1 MASNEQQQILDIKV
15 RYEDAIN
22 GILKYKENIDSL
34 KAAIKELKQQEKDGT
49 ITTKEAKQQTE
60 AINATIKEYQ
70 YNVRTLQKEIQNNV
84 RQEREQE
91 GSLKQL
97 RAELSNATK
106 AFDEMSRAERE
117 GAKGKELQK
126 HINDLTGEIKDA
138 EQATQRFYRN
148 VGNYE
153 GAINNAIFGNSQF
166 GQSLKGIADMA
177 GGKGLSGILAGL
189 KTQTQAFG
197 SAVVSMVS
205 NPYFLA
211 LAGVAGAG
219 LAFKWF
225 YDYNEGLLEA
235 TRLTKEFLGVTG
247 DNLKAIRNE
256 IQATADTYGKDFK
269 ETLEG
274 VDALMSQYKMAATD
288 ALKVLNDGFAAGAD
302 LNGDMIA
309 KIQQYA
315 PAFHDAGIGA
325 SELVAILQQTRSG
338 IFSDK
343 GLDLISMASK
353 RIREMSTSTASSL
366 DAIGISSK
374 QVQKDLENGTKNTFD
389 IIQEVS
395 AKLKALPADSQ
406 EVGDAL
412 KDVFGKQGA
421 AGGLEMI
428 KSLDG
433 MSTSLEEMKRQ
444 TGEWG
449 EKMQEQQK
457 ATAELQNT
465 MSALFDVTDK
475 GFEGMIA
482 DLKIMVTKWITALL
496 KGVINVINYFV
507 DLYNDSMLV
516 RAGVQAIVYQ
526 FKLLWNTCKL
536 VFNLIIDG
544 IKGVGRNI
552 KGLAEILEGALTLDV
567 DKIKKGI
574 NGLMS
579 NFGKTLKESWQD
591 IKQWGNDTGKAF
603 IDSINNT
610 ISGAKIEHIK
620 IPELN
625 ATTDTAAA
633 TGTSKSKDYG
643 GTSSGS
649 KGDKT
654 SSTSG
659 KTNTAEQAKKEQE
672 EIRKA
677 EDLLSQLI
685 VQTLE
690 RRRALIERQY
700 DRQIEDLR
708 KRLETEKNLT
718 ITAKKAINMQIQA
731 LEQIKAKKITE
742 LEMQFRDEDIKRE
755 QTYIEMRLAIVKKGS
770 DEEYQLQMSKIEG
783 ERQLALDAASQEVV
797 SEEEK
802 QRNIMLI
809 NQKYNKLIE
818 DADNEH
824 QNYLAQQQVE
834 AIKKR
839 YEQQMLQNS
848 VNTQGTDEI
857 TQLQLDMQMK
867 QELLAQAQQMEGE
880 SIEAFNMR
888 KLQMEKD
895 FQTSKKALGDKEIE
909 VEKAKADAI
918 SSCIGGVQQVA
929 EAFSS
934 QSKTMAKASK
944 MIALAEIAINTGV
957 ALAQGVKQAQSVP
970 FPANIAAIA
979 TTVTTILANVASAI
993 KTVKSAK
1000 FATGGLVEGE
1010 GTGTSDSIPARLSNG
1025 ESVMTAKATSMFSPI
1040 LSAFNQLGGGV
1051 PIVVN
1056 GGQSQIGMDML
1067 AEAVARGY
1075 AMAPRPVVSVE
1086 EISDVQNRVQAME
1099 SVGQL

>member
-34 KAAIKELKQQEKDGT
+34 KAAIKDLKQQEKDGT

-84 RQEREQE
+84 RQEKEQE

-117 GAKGKELQK
+117 GARGKELQK
-126 HINDLTGEIKDA
+126 HINDLTDEIKDA

-153 GAINNAIFGNSQF
+153 GAINNAIFGNSKF
-166 GQSLKGIADMA
+166 GQSLKAIADMA
-177 GGKGLSGILAGL
+177 GGGKGLSGILSGL

-225 YDYNEGLLEA
+225 YDYNQGLLEA
-235 TRLTKEFLGVTG
+235 TRLTREFLGVTG

-274 VDALMSQYKMAATD
+274 VDTLMSQYKMTATD

-302 LNGDMIA
+302 LNGDMIT

-353 RIREMSTSTASSL
+353 RLREMSSSTASSL

-374 QVQKDLENGTKNTFD
+374 QVQKDLEDGTKNTFD

-395 AKLKALPADSQ
+395 AKLKTLPGDSK
-406 EVGDAL
+406 EVGEVL

-433 MSTSLEEMKRQ
+433 MSTSLEEMKQQ

-457 ATAELQNT
+457 ATVELQNT

-482 DLKIMVTKWITALL
+482 DLRIMATKWITALL
-496 KGVINVINYFV
+496 KGVINVINYFI
-507 DLYNDSMLV
+507 DLYNES
-516 RAGVQAIVYQ
+516 IVIRGGIQSIIYQ

-552 KGLAEILEGALTLDV
+552 KGLAEILEGALTLNV
-567 DKIKKGI
+567 DKIKNGI
-574 NGLMS
+574 NGLIS
-579 NFGKTLKESWQD
+579 NFGKTLKEGWQD

-620 IPELN
+620 IPELE
-625 ATTDTAAA
+625 ASGA
-633 TGTSKSKDYG
+633 TGNGNG
-643 GTSSGS
+643 GNGNGNGGNGNGGGG

-654 SSTSG
+654 TT
-659 KTNTAEQAKKEQE
+659 KTNTAEQSKKEQD

-690 RRRALIERQY
+690 QRREMIERQY
-700 DRQIEDLR
+700 NRQIEDLR

-718 ITAKKAINMQIQA
+718 ITAKKAINVQVQA
-731 LEQIKAKKITE
+731 LEQIKTRKITE
-742 LEMQFRDEDIKRE
+742 LEMQFRDEEIKRE

-824 QNYLAQQQVE
+824 QNYLVQQQVE

-848 VNTQGTDEI
+848 VDTQGSDEI
-857 TQLQLDMQMK
+857 AQLQLDMQMK

-880 SIEAFNMR
+880 SIEAFNTR

-895 FQTSKKALGDKEIE
+895 FQASKKALGDKEIE

-1086 EISDVQNRVQAME
+1086 EISVVQNRVQAME
-1099 SVGQL
+1099 SIGQL

>member
-34 KAAIKELKQQEKDGT
+34 KAAIKDLKQQEKDGT

-84 RQEREQE
+84 RQEKEQE

-106 AFDEMSRAERE
+106 AFDELSRAERE
-117 GAKGKELQK
+117 GAKGKALQK
-126 HINDLTGEIKDA
+126 HINEITDELKDA

-166 GQSLKGIADMA
+166 GQSLKSIADMA
-177 GGKGLSGILAGL
+177 GGGKGLSGILSGL

-225 YDYNEGLLEA
+225 YDYNQGLLEA

-256 IQATADTYGKDFK
+256 IQATADTYGQDFK

-274 VDALMSQYKMAATD
+274 VDTLMSQYKMTATD

-302 LNGDMIA
+302 LNGDMIQ

-353 RIREMSTSTASSL
+353 RLREMSTSTASSL

-374 QVQKDLENGTKNTFD
+374 QVQKDLEDGTKNTFD

-395 AKLKALPADSQ
+395 AKLKTLPGDSK
-406 EVGDAL
+406 EVGEVL

-433 MSTSLEEMKRQ
+433 MSTSLEEMKQQ

-475 GFEGMIA
+475 GFGGMIA

-496 KGVINVINYFV
+496 KGVINVINYFI
-507 DLYNDSMLV
+507 DLYNDSMLI
-516 RAGVQAIVYQ
+516 RGGIQSIIYQ

-552 KGLAEILEGALTLDV
+552 KGLAEILEGALTLNV
-567 DKIKKGI
+567 EKIKNGI
-574 NGLMS
+574 NGLIS
-579 NFGKTLKESWQD
+579 NFGKTLKEGWQD

-603 IDSINNT
+603 IDSVNNT

-620 IPELN
+620 IPELE
-625 ATTDTAAA
+625 ASGE
-633 TGTSKSKDYG
+633 TGDGIG
-643 GTSSGS
+643 GGGNGNGGNGNGSSG
-649 KGDKT
+649 KG
-654 SSTSG
+654 G
-659 KTNTAEQAKKEQE
+659 KNTTKSNASEQAKKEQE

-690 RRRALIERQY
+690 QRREIIERQY
-700 DRQIEDLR
+700 NRQIEDLR

-718 ITAKKAINMQIQA
+718 ITAKKAINVQIQA
-731 LEQIKAKKITE
+731 LEQIKTKKITE
-742 LEMQFRDEDIKRE
+742 LEMQFRDEEIKRE
-755 QTYIEMRLAIVKKGS
+755 QTYIEMRLSIVKKGS

-783 ERQLALDAASQEVV
+783 ERQLALDAASQEIV

-809 NQKYNKLIE
+809 NQKYNKLVE
-818 DADNEH
+818 DADKEH
-824 QNYLAQQQVE
+824 QNNLAQQQVE

-848 VNTQGTDEI
+848 VDTQGNDEI
-857 TQLQLDMQMK
+857 AQLQLDMQMK
-867 QELLAQAQQMEGE
+867 QELLTQAQQMEGE

-895 FQTSKKALGDKEIE
+895 FQASKKALGDKEIE

-1010 GTGTSDSIPARLSNG
+1010 GTATSDSIPARLSNG

-1099 SVGQL
+1099 SIGQL